1 MNEEAN
7 IDIDY
12 EIMDDL
18 PLTERFEGSFLQIE
32 EKVTEDFE
40 YDQLDWMGA

>member
-1 MNEEAN
+1 MNEYTD

-12 EIMDDL
+12 ENMDDL
-18 PLTERFEGSFLQIE
+18 PLSEHFEWSFLQVE
-32 EKVTEDFE
+32 EKVSEDFE